1 MTTKFVNSLLYSI
14 ININLYLKKN
24 NYQLLYKQK
33 YISLLIFLK
42 KNNFIFFF
50 KKIKT
55 DLFIYLKTLDSISI
69 IKNIKIYNHLKKK
82 KTLKITQVLQL
93 KKKNKF
99 YFYIFYNKLGF
110 LTIEDVLK
118 SKIGAF
124 LIAKI
129 F

>member
-82 KTLKITQVLQL
+82 KNFKNYSSITIKE
-93 KKKNKF
+93 KK
-99 YFYIFYNKLGF
+99 
-110 LTIEDVLK
+110 
-118 SKIGAF
+118 
-124 LIAKI
+124 
-129 F
+129 